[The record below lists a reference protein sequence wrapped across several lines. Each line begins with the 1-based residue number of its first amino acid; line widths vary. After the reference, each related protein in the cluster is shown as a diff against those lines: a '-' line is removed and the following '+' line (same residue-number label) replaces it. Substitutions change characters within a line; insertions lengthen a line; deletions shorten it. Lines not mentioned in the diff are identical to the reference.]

1 MHSGD
6 SREAGCWD
14 AQDFTEGAGRAL
26 EGGAMTTAESAFLA
40 ALALLC
46 VVAAGVAL
54 WQMFVG
60 SDDIEG

>member
-1 MHSGD
+1 
-6 SREAGCWD
+6 
-14 AQDFTEGAGRAL
+14 
-26 EGGAMTTAESAFLA
+26 MTTAESAFLA